1 MIVVYERREKLMLLL
16 SKADI
21 EKFYTLEDCI
31 NAVGDAFRLFSE
43 GKVQVPLRTQIKKQN
58 DQDTFLCMPA
68 FCEEYDASCVKVLNM
83 FPGNIDQGMS
93 SINAQVL
100 NIDAKTGVV
109 DTVMDGSYVTQLRT
123 GAASG
128 VAFKYLAKQNCRK
141 GALIGTGGQ
150 AATQLEAMLIVRDL
164 EGVQVSD
171 LDYDRAVEFAE
182 KMNQKLA
189 KYGTKITAAKNGNEA
204 VTDADLVISV
214 TPSKQPVYD
223 AENIKPGATVSGVGS
238 YQPDMEETP
247 AELVEKADKIY
258 FDSKDAVLAEAGDIL
273 IPLDKKMI
281 TDADF
286 TGDIGE
292 VIGEKIVG
300 RENDDE
306 IIFFKT
312 VGIAAQDLTTAK
324 SIHDKAV
331 EQGFG
336 TYWND

>member
-1 MIVVYERREKLMLLL
+1 MLLL

-43 GKVQVPLRTQIKKQN
+43 GKVQVPLRTQIKKHN

-68 FCEEYDASCVKVLNM
+68 FCEEYDASCVK
-83 FPGNIDQGMS
+83 
-93 SINAQVL
+93 VL

-150 AATQLEAMLIVRDL
+150 AATQLETMLIVRDL
-164 EGVQVSD
+164 EEVQVSD

-182 KMNQKLA
+182 KMSQKLA

-223 AENIKPGATVSGVGS
+223 AEKIKPGATVSGVGS

-247 AELVEKADKIY
+247 VELVEKADKIY

-292 VIGEKIVG
+292 VIGEKVVG